1 MSQHKTLITVG
12 RQFGA
17 GGKGVALVL
26 GERLGIPVYDNELL
40 SKAAEE
46 SGFGRDIFARKDEKK
61 GLLTLS
67 GMVSGFQNIWS
78 TRGYMDDNS
87 IFKMQCDVIRDI
99 ASKGSAIFVGRAS
112 DYVLRDMKRLSVFLS
127 SPLEVRA
134 ERVAE
139 RSGISKEEAMEMVP
153 KRDRQRESYYNYL
166 TLGHWGEASDYDLCV
181 DSSILGIEGTADLII
196 DFGRKAGYIE

>member
-1 MSQHKTLITVG
+1 MSTLITVG

-61 GLLTLS
+61 GLLSLS
-67 GMVSGFQNIWS
+67 NAVSGFQHIWS
-78 TRGYMDDNS
+78 TRGYLDDSS

-99 ASKGSAIFVGRAS
+99 AARGSAVFVGRAS

-127 SPLEVRA
+127 APLELRA
-134 ERVAE
+134 KTVSE
-139 RSGISKEEAMEMVP
+139 RSGISLAEAMAMVP

-166 TLGHWGEASDYDLCV
+166 TLGHWGVASGYDLCL
-181 DSSILGIEGTADLII
+181 DSSILGIEGTADFII
-196 DFGRKAGYIE
+196 DFGRRSGLIDL